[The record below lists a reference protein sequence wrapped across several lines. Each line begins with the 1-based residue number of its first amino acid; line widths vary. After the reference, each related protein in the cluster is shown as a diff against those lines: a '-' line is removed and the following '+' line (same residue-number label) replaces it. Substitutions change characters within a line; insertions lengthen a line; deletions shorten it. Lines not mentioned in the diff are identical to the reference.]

1 MDRRL
6 QLLERLSRLTTDQ
19 IEAAKRL
26 DGPTLAEL
34 GLKRADLSFEL
45 RCAMS
50 DPTDDSLKAQL
61 LEAAHGLK
69 RLEDRLANIAQAVTN
84 ALDVA
89 IPSSTVV
96 TYGRTG
102 RI

>member
-6 QLLERLSRLTTDQ
+6 ELLERLSRLTTEQ

-45 RCAMS
+45 RCAMNE
-50 DPTDDSLKAQL
+50 PTDEALKDQL
-61 LEAAHGLK
+61 LEAARGLK
-69 RLEDRLANIAQAVTN
+69 RLEERLANIAQAVTK
-84 ALDVA
+84 ALDA
-89 IPSSTVV
+89 AMPSTSVV